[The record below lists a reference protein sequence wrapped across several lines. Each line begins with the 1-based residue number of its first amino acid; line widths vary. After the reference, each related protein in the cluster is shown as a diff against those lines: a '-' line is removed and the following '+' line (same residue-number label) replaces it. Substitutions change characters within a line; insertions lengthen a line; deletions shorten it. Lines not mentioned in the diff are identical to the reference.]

1 MFPIRI
7 VSSRSAFVRGLQ
19 LSLRAAAAAAIA
31 YAVAEILKFEYP
43 IYALIAAVIVSD
55 LSPART
61 RRLAVQRLVAT
72 LIGVACGIAASVILP
87 GGIVSI
93 GVSIFLAMLSCHVL
107 RAPDSAK
114 VAGYVCGIIVI
125 AYTADPWSYGFYR
138 FIETVIGMAIA
149 WLISL
154 VPKLFATEGNSAA
167 KSG

>member
-1 MFPIRI
+1 M
-7 VSSRSAFVRGLQ
+7 
-19 LSLRAAAAAAIA
+19 
-31 YAVAEILKFEYP
+31 
-43 IYALIAAVIVSD
+43 IVSD

-61 RRLAVQRLVAT
+61 RRLAAQRLVAT
-72 LIGVACGIAASVILP
+72 LIGVASGIAASVILP

-149 WLISL
+149 WFISL